1 MTCCEIIY
9 LFLKFLPDHQFFV
22 LRSLFSFNYNLSAK
36 ISGDYLLL
44 DADSCLWSESAFP
57 GAIKF
62 SFLDKCTSD
71 PDKFRVGFRESYVTQ
86 VKTGKSLI

>member
-1 MTCCEIIY
+1 M
-9 LFLKFLPDHQFFV
+9 
-22 LRSLFSFNYNLSAK
+22 SSFNNNLSAN

-44 DADSCLWSESAFP
+44 NAERCLWSKSAFP

-71 PDKFRVGFRESYVTQ
+71 PDKFREGFRESYVTQ